1 MLWIVYWI
9 LQGQAQN
16 TLLHEVGF
24 LHNPTK
30 YLAFLCTLLVP
41 VSAVLS
47 STYFHAWLPCFSRS
61 LESDGMSPDVWS
73 PFTTSSLSVGFQLH
87 SLPCS
92 WRLKLWKQVPKLAS
106 LVFSEVLPMEET
118 GVRLE
123 DGRRKENISVC
134 SGVLQVARWLM
145 DMGSSSC
152 SDSAVPWWQQ
162 WLFPELQQHGVPVL
176 RLPILLP
183 YSITNK
189 NLEHK
194 SHWSSWMHAGRHR
207 ANT

>member
-134 SGVLQVARWLM
+134 SGVLEVAQGLT
-145 DMGSSSC
+145 DMGSGPVQTAQFHGGSSDC
-152 SDSAVPWWQQ
+152 SQSFSNTEFLCLDC
-162 WLFPELQQHGVPVL
+162 LFCCPTQ
-176 RLPILLP
+176 LL
-183 YSITNK
+183 T
-189 NLEHK
+189 
-194 SHWSSWMHAGRHR
+194 R
-207 ANT
+207 T